1 MPRASSWLTR
11 SALAAGLVVA
21 ACAAQGQSRDARVA
35 RGAQLF
41 TEHGCY
47 GCHTVGKTGTPIAAD
62 LTRVGARHTEPALR
76 QWLRD
81 PASQKPTAH
90 MPRIAM
96 PDADARDLAAYL
108 ATLR

>member
-1 MPRASSWLTR
+1 MPRFGGRVTR
-11 SALAAGLVVA
+11 GMLAVGLIAAG
-21 ACAAQGQSRDARVA
+21 CAVQGQSRDARVA

-41 TEHGCY
+41 TDHGCY
-47 GCHTVGKTGTPIAAD
+47 GCHTVGKTGTPIATD
-62 LTRVGARHTEPALR
+62 LTRVGTRHTEPALL

-96 PDADARDLAAYL
+96 RDADARDLAAYL
-108 ATLR
+108 ASLR